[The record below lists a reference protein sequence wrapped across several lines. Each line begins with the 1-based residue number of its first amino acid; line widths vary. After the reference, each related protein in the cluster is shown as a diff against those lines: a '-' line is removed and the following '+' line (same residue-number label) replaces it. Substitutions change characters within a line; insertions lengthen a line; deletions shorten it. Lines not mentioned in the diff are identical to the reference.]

1 MEPMDQRSREN
12 DVLEA
17 QLFCLLRMLQEV
29 SAWLQ
34 DGASER
40 DEKGRKR
47 DGLGCH
53 ANPAP
58 SMVFDPCSIEI
69 CRGLMPKRCQG

>member
-1 MEPMDQRSREN
+1 MEPRDQRSREN

-34 DGASER
+34 DGGSER

-53 ANPAP
+53 RKIYGKDLANLR
-58 SMVFDPCSIEI
+58 F
-69 CRGLMPKRCQG
+69 L